1 MTGDIG
7 NAEILASIRLFHE
20 RCMSQTTLEALP
32 DAIAI
37 YLADGVQIAD
47 NALYRQFWK
56 LPKDTSLVGKINLF
70 TASGVH
76 PDDLQLMRR
85 AIAGEHVTSDVHRV
99 DLGEL
104 ETVTEAQQ
112 NELWMQTLY
121 VPLRVDDAVR
131 FVMIMFRDRTEDVL
145 KQARISESEARV
157 LEQQVTI
164 EALQFA
170 QDKIRRQQ
178 DTISEL
184 STPIIEVW
192 PGVLTMPLVGHIDER
207 RAGEMTERLLAN
219 LVSRQARSVIVDLTG
234 VEQFDA
240 ATANH
245 IVQLL
250 RAVPLLG
257 VEPIITGI
265 HANVAQ
271 SIIALGLDLHSI
283 RILGSLRGALAEI
296 LTNRDIANASQSAS
310 KVNANRRTR
319 KNGE

>member
-1 MTGDIG
+1 MTG
-7 NAEILASIRLFHE
+7 NVSNTEILESIRLFNE

-32 DAIAI
+32 DAIGI
-37 YLADGVQIAD
+37 YRSDGILTAD
-47 NALYRQFWK
+47 NELFRLFWK
-56 LPKDTSLVGKINLF
+56 LPEGISLVGKVNLF
-70 TASGVH
+70 TAPGVH
-76 PDDLQLMRR
+76 PDDVQLLRR
-85 AIAGEHVTSDVHRV
+85 AIAGEHVTSGVHRI
-99 DLGEL
+99 DLDEL

-112 NELWMQTLY
+112 KEIWMQTLY
-121 VPLRVDDAVR
+121 VPLRVDDALH
-131 FVMIMFRDRTEDVL
+131 FVMIIFRDRTEDML

-157 LEQQVTI
+157 MEQQATI

-178 DTISEL
+178 DTIREL

-207 RAGEMTERLLAN
+207 RAGEMTERLLAS
-219 LVSRQARSVIVDLTG
+219 LVARQARRVIVDLTG
-234 VEQFDA
+234 VEQLDA
-240 ATANH
+240 ATAGH
-245 IVQLL
+245 IVHML

-283 RILGSLRGALAEI
+283 RILGNLRSALAEI
-296 LTNRDIANASQSAS
+296 LSSQEIAKASQSTS
-310 KVNANRRTR
+310 KINAKRRAR
-319 KNGE
+319 KNGD